1 MGQKFSKRVW
11 SVIFAAVFA
20 MASPA
25 AANTLSYFDT
35 VTGTDYAVFG
45 YGGMR
50 DIGTGTVTVSGVSGT
65 VTRAILTWH
74 GPTQTT
80 NTSANATVTFNGTS
94 VTGTNIGLSAD
105 NNWGFANSQA
115 YSADVTA
122 LVTGNGAYSLADFVK
137 DGGRI
142 NVNGVSLEV
151 FYDDGDST
159 NDRDIVMFHGND
171 SNIPSIYDPTGW
183 QAVLNGINYSGGPAS
198 LVFGVSDGQNFIGGD
213 EAIRLN
219 GNIFVPAGPTWDGN
233 TVPGGLGGPSNGLL
247 WDIRSFDLSTILA
260 LGINNL
266 SLTTDPVIS
275 DALGLI
281 HLAFNLPAGA
291 APPPPGVP
299 EPTTMLLFGAAATA
313 LAVRRRR
320 ASR

>member
-1 MGQKFSKRVW
+1 MERTMTTW
-11 SVIFAAVFA
+11 ARCLAVA
-20 MASPA
+20 VSLAIASPA
-25 AANTLSYFDT
+25 AANSLSYFDT
-35 VTGTDYAVFG
+35 VFGTDYAVFG

-50 DIGTGTVTVSGVSGT
+50 DVGTGTVTVSGVTGT

-74 GPTQTT
+74 GPTQVSDPT
-80 NTSANATVTFNGTS
+80 ANATVTFDGTS
-94 VTGTNIGLSAD
+94 ITGTNIGLSAD

-122 LVTGNGAYSLADFVK
+122 LVSGDGAYSLENFLK
-137 DGGRI
+137 DAGRI
-142 NVNGVSLEV
+142 NINGVSLEV

-159 NDRDIVMFHGND
+159 NDRDIVLFHGND
-171 SNIPSIYDPTGW
+171 SNIQSIYDPTGW
-183 QAVLNGINYSGGPAS
+183 QAVLNGIDYSGGPAS
-198 LVFGVSDGQNFIGGD
+198 LVFGVSDGQDFGND
-213 EAIRLN
+213 EALRLN
-219 GNIFVPAGPTWDGN
+219 GNIFIPAGPTWQGDS
-233 TVPGGLGGPSNGLL
+233 VPSGIGGASNGKL
-247 WDIRSFDLSTILA
+247 WDIKSFDLAAFLA
-260 LGINNL
+260 LGLNNL
-266 SLTTDPVIS
+266 SLTTDPVLT

-313 LAVRRRR
+313 LAFRRR